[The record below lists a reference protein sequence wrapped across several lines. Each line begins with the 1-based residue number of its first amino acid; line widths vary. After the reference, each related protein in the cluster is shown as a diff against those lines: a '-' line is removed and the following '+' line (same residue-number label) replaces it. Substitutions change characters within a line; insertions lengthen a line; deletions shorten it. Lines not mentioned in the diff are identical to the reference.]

1 MKAIAPGKLILS
13 GEHSVVYGAP
23 AIAMAVTSSV
33 MASYTPTA
41 SLNLSISSDVFGSF
55 SKNIATFKFFSEQL
69 DQRFNLFL
77 QRKLAVSDVLS
88 SPSDLLFYTLSQLGF
103 DQPGQISIAS
113 DIPAGAGMGS
123 SAAVIAALL
132 KLAEAASQ
140 KELKKREFFK
150 LVRHCERLQHGR
162 GSAIDAAATTF
173 GGVVK
178 VQNDHVTL
186 LPEKIG
192 DNWFIWN
199 SGSPKSSTG
208 ETVSAVRESF
218 EFSTIWQHFEQV
230 TQDFERIIY
239 SSDDQQKLD
248 LIQENQRLLQQIGI
262 VPNAVADVI
271 QRIESM
277 GGSAKVCGAG
287 SSSGDRGGLVLV
299 YAPKGNAAEIA
310 SRLNIHLQPLK
321 LSYQGAY
328 VESD

>member
-23 AIAMAVTSSV
+23 AIAMAVTSTV
-33 MASYTPTA
+33 TASYTPTE
-41 SLNLSISSDVFGSF
+41 SPKLSISSDAFGGF

-77 QRKLAVSDVLS
+77 QRKLAVSDVLT

-103 DQPGQISIAS
+103 DRAGQISIAS

-132 KLAEAASQ
+132 KLAEAFSQ
-140 KELKKREFFK
+140 QELNKQEFFK
-150 LVRHCERLQHGR
+150 LVRYCERLQHGC

-173 GGVVK
+173 GGVAK

-186 LPEKIG
+186 LPEYIG

-199 SGSPKSSTG
+199 SGTPKSSTG

-230 TQDFERIIY
+230 TQGFEQILP
-239 SSDDQQKLD
+239 STDDQQKLA

-262 VPNAVADVI
+262 VPQAVADVI
-271 QRIESM
+271 QCIELM

-287 SSSGDRGGLVLV
+287 SSSGDAGGLVLI

-310 SRLNIHLQPLK
+310 NSLNIHLQPLK
-321 LSYQGAY
+321 ISYQGAHI
-328 VESD
+328 ESD

>member
-23 AIAMAVTSSV
+23 AIAMAVASSV
-33 MASYTPTA
+33 KATYSR
-41 SLNLSISSDVFGSF
+41 SINSELSISSDTFGGF
-55 SKNIATFKFFSEQL
+55 SRKLATFKFFSEQL
-69 DQRFNLFL
+69 DHRFNHFL

-88 SPSDLLFYTLSQLGF
+88 SPSDLLFYTLAQLQF
-103 DQPGQISIAS
+103 DQSGHISIAS
-113 DIPAGAGMGS
+113 DIPTGAGMGS

-132 KLAEAASQ
+132 KLAEFESHQ
-140 KELKKREFFK
+140 ELNKREFFK

-173 GGVVK
+173 GGIVK

-192 DNWFIWN
+192 GNWFIWN
-199 SGSPKSSTG
+199 SGTPKSSTG

-230 TQDFERIIY
+230 TQDFEQVIY
-239 SSDDQQKLD
+239 SADELQKLE
-248 LIQENQRLLQQIGI
+248 LIQENQRLLDQIGI
-262 VPNAVADVI
+262 VPKAVAEMI
-271 QRIESM
+271 LRIESM
-277 GGSAKVCGAG
+277 GASAKVCGAG
-287 SSSGDRGGLVLV
+287 SCSGDAGGLVLI
-299 YAPKGNAAEIA
+299 YAPKGNAEEIA

-321 LSYQGAY
+321 LSYQGAR